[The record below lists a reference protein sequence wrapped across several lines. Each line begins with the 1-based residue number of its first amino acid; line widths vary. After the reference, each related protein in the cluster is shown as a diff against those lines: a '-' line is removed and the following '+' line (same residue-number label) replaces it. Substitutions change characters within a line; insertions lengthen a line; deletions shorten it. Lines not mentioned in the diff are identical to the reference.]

1 MIETVIFLKKR
12 CSSIKYESGDKMD
25 REMMN
30 TKEVAEFLGIHEKQ
44 VYALI
49 KAKRIPCTRV
59 TGKWIFPRDLISQ
72 WIVDNARLGSKGETG
87 ERREGEGSLMGAGSN
102 DPILDILLSRLTFQY
117 PGLHIFSSST
127 GSTSGLR
134 LLGEG
139 VTDIAWCH
147 LSDPKTG
154 EYNTE
159 HICSFF
165 PGTAITIVH
174 LFQRQLGL
182 LLSERYSGK
191 IKNIEDIAG
200 SGARIVNRQEG
211 SGTRKYLDYLLEE
224 KEIDNLYIEGYGN
237 AVNTHFE
244 VGLSILSGRA
254 DAGIASIAVSRLLG
268 LSFIPLHNE
277 SFDMVLKHSTFF
289 MDNVQNLMGIL
300 KSDDFRDNVKTLG
313 NYNFSESGKII
324 FASA

>member
-1 MIETVIFLKKR
+1 
-12 CSSIKYESGDKMD
+12 MD

-49 KAKRIPCTRV
+49 KAKKIPCTRV
-59 TGKWIFPRDLISQ
+59 TGKWLFPRELISQ
-72 WIVDNARLGSKGETG
+72 WIVESARLGTMDEKGG
-87 ERREGEGSLMGAGSN
+87 RREGKGSLLAAGSN
-102 DPILDILLSRLTFQY
+102 DPILDILLSRLTHRY

-147 LSDPKTG
+147 LGDPKTG

-159 HICSFF
+159 YISSFL
-165 PGTAITIVH
+165 PGATITVVH
-174 LFQRQLGL
+174 LFHRQLGL
-182 LLSERYSGK
+182 LLSERYRGK
-191 IKNIEDIAG
+191 IKNLEDIAG
-200 SGARIVNRQEG
+200 SGARIINRQEG
-211 SGTRKYLDYLLEE
+211 SGTRKYLDYLLAE
-224 KEIDNLYIEGYGN
+224 KEIDSLYLEGYEN

-244 VGLSILSGRA
+244 VGLSILSGSA
-254 DAGIASIAVSRLLG
+254 DAGIATVAVSRLLG
-268 LSFIPLHNE
+268 LSFIPMHNE
-277 SFDMVLKHSTFF
+277 SFDMVLRHSTFF
-289 MDNVQNLMGIL
+289 MENVQNLVGIL
-300 KSDDFRDNVKTLG
+300 KSGDFREGVKALG
-313 NYNFSESGKII
+313 NYDFSESGKIV